1 MKELDRPTVARYLET
16 AGTSMSGDQSI
27 LLQELLARCLQ
38 GDEAARQEL
47 IHCAYERLRCLAR
60 VILNESFPR
69 LKATPAL
76 LETTD
81 VTNET
86 ALAMYQALTEIKPAT
101 VRDFFRLAAQRIR
114 WLLLDRAK
122 QSDRAQ
128 RWLRESH
135 PASLSAEESDPP
147 ARLMALYRQID
158 ELPENE
164 REVVDLLYFHGLS
177 QVEAATLLGVTERTV
192 RRYWTA
198 ARLKLMQGLK
208 DLLPQA
214 PGSFLTR

>member
-1 MKELDRPTVARYLET
+1 
-16 AGTSMSGDQSI
+16 MSGDQSI
-27 LLQELLARCLQ
+27 VLQELLARCLQ
-38 GDEAARQEL
+38 DDEAARQEL

-69 LKATPAL
+69 LKTPPAL

-81 VTNET
+81 VTNEM
-86 ALAMYQALTEIKPAT
+86 ALAMYQVLVEIKPET

-122 QSDRAQ
+122 QSDRA
-128 RWLRESH
+128 LRH
-135 PASLSAEESDPP
+135 LRATRPADEPAEGYDPP
-147 ARLMALYRQID
+147 ARLTALYRQID

-164 REVVDLLYFHGLS
+164 REVVDMLYFHGLS
-177 QVEAATLLGVTERTV
+177 QVEAATMLGVTERTV

-208 DLLPQA
+208 DLLPPA
-214 PGSFLTR
+214 PGHFLTR